1 MKQTEQSMCFLAQSS
16 EKQKFNCEL
25 CEFFTSN
32 KSLYARHET
41 TMKHRLALLKHEKHI
56 GQQTESGAKFTCD
69 RCKMTLGSRTTLWR
83 HRKKCIEWTTNHSS
97 SQNQEVTNK
106 KLVVSAESVFRT
118 GVVGVEDGID
128 AKKAAAGAGAGAGVR
143 VGEELADTVTPILN
157 SVSQPLAGLDDT
169 ASDIS
174 DTDSSIVTHYGY
186 GYSSEE
192 ESCAE
197 TDMDDAIKIN
207 IGSNALLTKHCN
219 IKTNITTNTTPT
231 KSPTT
236 GHSTPS
242 SSSLAIIM
250 EMEAEMAKF
259 LTKNKET
266 QHNDKDEMLKT
277 ISPITA
283 SSIEMGMIS
292 NVVVMNRVK
301 EVMDTLM
308 VFIQKQDKLNDQQYT
323 IQNKM
328 IEQQSQ
334 LIEQQTQLI
343 EIAQRPTTQ
352 NNTVIN
358 NFNVLNYLNEEH
370 KDALS
375 IQDFINSIDVT
386 LDDMYY
392 TRDNGYVNGMCNVLV
407 KKIENIPG
415 EYRPI
420 HCTDKKRLKFLVKTK
435 EAWQRDEQ
443 NKNIENVMSDITQKH
458 LLCLSEWKRIHPDW
472 MDNEE
477 LRDEYLK
484 ITMQIMDG
492 QRENGDKKKKAIV
505 KTIGSSVH
513 IGDLYERVN
522 GKVAQLG
529 HTEPTIPVPNNDT

>member
-1 MKQTEQSMCFLAQSS
+1 
-16 EKQKFNCEL
+16 
-25 CEFFTSN
+25 
-32 KSLYARHET
+32 
-41 TMKHRLALLKHEKHI
+41 
-56 GQQTESGAKFTCD
+56 
-69 RCKMTLGSRTTLWR
+69 
-83 HRKKCIEWTTNHSS
+83 
-97 SQNQEVTNK
+97 
-106 KLVVSAESVFRT
+106 
-118 GVVGVEDGID
+118 
-128 AKKAAAGAGAGAGVR
+128 
-143 VGEELADTVTPILN
+143 
-157 SVSQPLAGLDDT
+157 
-169 ASDIS
+169 
-174 DTDSSIVTHYGY
+174 
-186 GYSSEE
+186 
-192 ESCAE
+192 
-197 TDMDDAIKIN
+197 
-207 IGSNALLTKHCN
+207 
-219 IKTNITTNTTPT
+219 
-231 KSPTT
+231 
-236 GHSTPS
+236 
-242 SSSLAIIM
+242 
-250 EMEAEMAKF
+250 
-259 LTKNKET
+259 
-266 QHNDKDEMLKT
+266 
-277 ISPITA
+277 
-283 SSIEMGMIS
+283 MGMIS

-308 VFIQKQDKLNDQQYT
+308 VFIQKQDKLNDQQCS

-334 LIEQQTQLI
+334 LMEQQTQLI

-435 EAWQRDEQ
+435 EAWQLDKE

-458 LLCLSEWKRIHPDW
+458 LLCLSEWKRLHPDW

-492 QRENGDKKKKAIV
+492 QRENSNKKKKAIV
-505 KTIGSSVH
+505 KTIGSTVH

-522 GKVAQLG
+522 GKPTQLG
-529 HTEPTIPVPNNDT
+529 QIDTDL